1 MREYITIIIYQE
13 TTVGGCYVAHHPELP
28 TVLSQGDTPAE
39 AEQGLIEATTLT
51 VVHLIANGLP
61 VPEPLSWS
69 ALNNITIDCEGN
81 NVSGNNQ
88 DYH

>member
-39 AEQGLIEATTLT
+39 AEQNLIEATELA
-51 VVHLIANGLP
+51 VALLIANKLP
-61 VPEPLSWS
+61 VPEPMLWP
-69 ALNNITIDCEGN
+69 ALNNITIDYGGN
-81 NVSGNNQ
+81 NAT
-88 DYH
+88 